1 MPKAAA
7 SPYDDHDGR
16 SYGAVAGALGVVR
29 RRPIDALAGLVAA
42 AGVVTIL
49 VNALALQQGRHPA
62 PLFRD
67 AAPRPVTTAPA
78 QTPLPARDALVAD
91 IQEALIARGYLDGPA
106 DGMFGA
112 KTATAISAFEEAHRL
127 PSTGAVSE
135 RLLAT
140 VLSAPAKPKA
150 QPSPSQPA
158 QTPAAAPRPAPA
170 TTGSVASASKLMAV
184 QRALAKLGYGPVA
197 IDGKMGAATRAAI
210 SGFERDRRLPVTG
223 EPNAQT
229 VKALQTVSGMTIE

>member
-1 MPKAAA
+1 MGAAF
-7 SPYDDHDGR
+7 
-16 SYGAVAGALGVVR
+16 GVVR
-29 RRPIDALAGLVAA
+29 RRPIDAMAGLVAA

-67 AAPRPVTTAPA
+67 AAAPRPATTSQVA
-78 QTPLPARDALVAD
+78 TPLPARDALVAD

-112 KTATAISAFEEAHRL
+112 KTATAISAFEEAHQL

-135 RLLAT
+135 RLLAA
-140 VLSAPAKPKA
+140 VLAAPSRPKA
-150 QPSPSQPA
+150 QGPA
-158 QTPAAAPRPAPA
+158 TPAPTPPSARTAPA
-170 TTGSVASASKLMAV
+170 TTGSVASPSRLMAV

-197 IDGKMGAATRAAI
+197 IDGKMGSATRAAI
-210 SGFERDRRLPVTG
+210 TNFELNRRLPVTG
-223 EPNAQT
+223 EPNPQT
-229 VKALQTVSGMTIE
+229 LKALRSLSGMEIE

>member
-7 SPYDDHDGR
+7 SLYDDQDGR
-16 SYGAVAGALGVVR
+16 PAGAVGAALGVFR

-67 AAPRPVTTAPA
+67 APDRPVTTSQVPA
-78 QTPLPARDALVAD
+78 PLPARDALVAD

-112 KTATAISAFEEAHRL
+112 KTATAISAFEEAQQL

-135 RLLAT
+135 RLLAA
-140 VLSAPAKPKA
+140 VLAAPSRPKTTA
-150 QPSPSQPA
+150 AAATAPTP
-158 QTPAAAPRPAPA
+158 PAARTAPA
-170 TTGSVASASKLMAV
+170 TTGSVVSASKLMAV

-197 IDGKMGAATRAAI
+197 IDGKMGSATRAAI
-210 SGFERDRRLPVTG
+210 TNFELNRRLPVTG

-229 VKALQTVSGMTIE
+229 LKALQSVSGMTLE